1 MAENADLG
9 IAFDGDVDRCFFVD
23 DTGEFVSGDF
33 LTAVLAER
41 FLKKYPS
48 GKIIYDLRASDV
60 VPDTVNTL
68 GGRPLIN
75 RVGHAYIKRRMIEEG
90 AIFAGEVTG
99 HYYFKNFSMLI
110 RVLFR
115 AFDFRNAFGENKN
128 SRKF

>member
-9 IAFDGDVDRCFFVD
+9 IAFDGDVDRCFLW
-23 DTGEFVSGDF
+23 TTRANSYPEIF
-33 LTAVLAER
+33 LPRSSRKIFE
-41 FLKKYPS
+41 KYPS

-90 AIFAGEVTG
+90 AIFVGEVTG

-110 RVLFR
+110 RVLFPR
-115 AFDFRNAFGENKN
+115 F
-128 SRKF
+128 